1 MRPGAPQ
8 RRGLCL
14 WDREYNQLTFGDVAQ
29 PGRAPDLHSGGR
41 RFESDRLHPEK
52 QTWFSAPWAG
62 AVVCELCVQSI
73 ALDTEDRACL
83 VSVIGQIVLHTVAKV
98 RYR

>member
-41 RFESDRLHPEK
+41 RFESDRLHSEK
-52 QTWFSAPWAG
+52 QTWFFALRSVG
-62 AVVCELCVQSI
+62 LVCELCVQSI
-73 ALDTEDRACL
+73 ARDVKDREQL
-83 VSVIGQIVLHTVAKV
+83 VSIIGQIALHTVAKV